1 VRKRHPFRGWDGR
14 DGMAMSRSSDE
25 PRQARAAQPGDASS
39 SFLQLFFEATRENGL
54 SPGPSPNR
62 GIHDDRSS
70 D

>member
-1 VRKRHPFRGWDGR
+1 
-14 DGMAMSRSSDE
+14 MAMSRSSDE

-39 SFLQLFFEATRENGL
+39 SFLQLFFEATRQNDL